1 VDSEYFKSVLME
13 RRQAIELIRKT
24 GDEAAGIVELDQTRV
39 GRLSRMDAMQSQAM
53 SREAQRRRELEITR
67 IDQALQR
74 IERDEFGICVSCD
87 EEIGIERLKL
97 DPSNPFCIHCAK

>member
-1 VDSEYFKSVLME
+1 
-13 RRQAIELIRKT
+13 
-24 GDEAAGIVELDQTRV
+24 
-39 GRLSRMDAMQSQAM
+39 M

-67 IDQALQR
+67 IDQALPR